1 MKQRL
6 VRAGDELA
14 DDVTVVVR
22 GGLLDPEILIQDAT
36 RNHQIYGVFGI
47 SVFAAKDLTV
57 DELAQLPPLVRFAQ
71 ITLMRAGAVRAAG
84 LTLEPT
90 GRNPRHYDV
99 TFADLSEG
107 VRALVSCE
115 HVVLDNPYHED

>member
-6 VRAGDELA
+6 VRAGDELT

-47 SVFAAKDLTV
+47 SVFAAKGSHC
-57 DELAQLPPLVRFAQ
+57 R
-71 ITLMRAGAVRAAG
+71 
-84 LTLEPT
+84 
-90 GRNPRHYDV
+90 
-99 TFADLSEG
+99 
-107 VRALVSCE
+107 
-115 HVVLDNPYHED
+115 